1 MKIDKIDKKILDI
14 LQRDGRM
21 SASNIA
27 NDLNISIPT
36 VTDRIKK
43 LQDSGVIKG
52 IYAVLDPTPL
62 GLDVAAI
69 ITLISES
76 SIHYKKVTKEAENA
90 PEVLQ
95 CLATTGKGS
104 HMLFVVTRNSSS
116 LEELL
121 RKIQNW
127 PGVIRTETQIV
138 LSDYKMIQKISDLTT
153 I

>member
-1 MKIDKIDKKILDI
+1 M
-14 LQRDGRM
+14 QDG
-21 SASNIA
+21 
-27 NDLNISIPT
+27 
-36 VTDRIKK
+36 
-43 LQDSGVIKG
+43 GVIKG
-52 IYAVLDPTPL
+52 IYAVLDPKPL

-76 SIHYKKVTKEAENA
+76 SIHYKEVTKEAEHA

-116 LEELL
+116 LEDLL

-138 LSDYKMIQKISDLTT
+138 LSDFKMVQKISDLTT

>member
-1 MKIDKIDKKILDI
+1 MKIDNTDKQILDI
-14 LQRDGRM
+14 LQSDGRV

-27 NDLNISIPT
+27 AELNISIPT

-52 IYAVLDPTPL
+52 IHAVLDPRPL
-62 GLDVAAI
+62 GLDVAAMI
-69 ITLISES
+69 SLISES
-76 SIHYKKVTKEAENA
+76 SIHYKEVTEAAEEA

-95 CLATTGKGS
+95 CFSTTGKGS
-104 HMLFVVTRNSSS
+104 HMLFVVTRNSST
-116 LEELL
+116 LEDLL

-127 PGVIRTETQIV
+127 PGVIRTETQII
-138 LSDYKMIQKISDLTT
+138 LSDYKMIQKISDLTK

>member
-1 MKIDKIDKKILDI
+1 MCI
-14 LQRDGRM
+14 RDR
-21 SASNIA
+21 
-27 NDLNISIPT
+27 
-36 VTDRIKK
+36 
-43 LQDSGVIKG
+43 
-52 IYAVLDPTPL
+52 
-62 GLDVAAI
+62 
-69 ITLISES
+69 S
-76 SIHYKKVTKEAENA
+76 SLYYKEVTKEAENA

-121 RKIQNW
+121 SKIHNW

-138 LSDYKMIQKISDLTT
+138 LSDYKMIQKISDLTR

>member
-1 MKIDKIDKKILDI
+1 MKIDKTDKKILDI
-14 LQRDGRM
+14 LQQDGRV
-21 SASNIA
+21 SASSIA
-27 NDLNISIPT
+27 SDLDISIPT

-43 LQDSGVIKG
+43 LQDSGIIKG
-52 IYAVLDPTPL
+52 IHAVLDPKPL

-76 SIHYKKVTKEAENA
+76 SVHYKEVTQAAEKT

-95 CLATTGKGS
+95 CLSTTGKGS
-104 HMLFVVTRNSSS
+104 HMLFVVTRNSST

-121 RKIQNW
+121 REIQSW
-127 PGVIRTETQIV
+127 PGIIRTETQIV
-138 LSDYKMIQKISDLTT
+138 LSDYKMIQRISDLTP

>member
-1 MKIDKIDKKILDI
+1 MKIDNTDKNILNL
-14 LQRDGRM
+14 LQQDGRI

-27 NDLNISIPT
+27 NKLDISIPT

-43 LQDSGVIKG
+43 LQDFG
-52 IYAVLDPTPL
+52 IINGIHAVLNPKSL

-76 SIHYKKVTKEAENA
+76 SIHYKEVTQAAKKA

-95 CLATTGKGS
+95 CFATTGKGS
-104 HMLFVVTRNSSS
+104 HMLFVVTRNSST

-127 PGVIRTETQIV
+127 PGVIRTETQII
-138 LSDYKMIQKISDLTT
+138 LSDYKMIQKITDLTT